1 MQETVMIIPDHLIR
15 GLNNSTRP
23 VVLYR
28 NEAGDFIYGFVMR
41 PDEFVTSLKQMGEA
55 RKMAGLPIVDDAGN
69 PL

>member
-1 MQETVMIIPDHLIR
+1 MILPDHLIR

-28 NEAGDFIYGFVMR
+28 NEHGDVVYGFVLR
-41 PDEFVTSLKQMGEA
+41 SDEFVTSMQQMAEA
-55 RKMAGLPIVDDAGN
+55 RKAAGLSAVDDADN

>member
-1 MQETVMIIPDHLIR
+1 MIIPDHLVR

-28 NEAGDFIYGFVMR
+28 NELGDVVYGFVLR
-41 PDEFVTSLKQMGEA
+41 PDEFVTSVQQMAEA
-55 RKMAGLPIVDDAGN
+55 RKSAGLPTVDDADN

>member
-1 MQETVMIIPDHLIR
+1 MIIPDHLVR

-28 NEAGDFIYGFVMR
+28 NEHGDVVYGFVLR
-41 PDEFVTSLKQMGEA
+41 PDEFVTSMQQMAEA
-55 RKMAGLPIVDDAGN
+55 RKAAGLSAVDDADN